1 MAGRVPYEKYPWW
14 VKVSL
19 WGLPGRA
26 YVLAFAWLSILLSA
40 GTCAYL
46 IRAGHPQWSVGLLF
60 LGAALLYWLSVR
72 WVDRHGSW
80 ERGAKWSR
88 GRM

>member
-1 MAGRVPYEKYPWW
+1 MAEQVPYKHYPWW

-26 YVLAFAWLSILLSA
+26 SVLAFSWLSVLIAVATSA
-40 GTCAYL
+40 YFL
-46 IRAGHPQWSVGLLF
+46 WAGNRRWYVGLLF
-60 LGAALLYWLSVR
+60 LAAALLYWQSVR

-80 ERGAKWSR
+80 ERGPV
-88 GRM
+88 